1 MDGPERSISALN
13 LPPHVGEF
21 VAKSWGI
28 KELYPPQAKALDSI
42 LSGKNTMVC
51 IPTASGK
58 SLVAFLGIMKR
69 LLVTDKGSRAVYIV
83 PLKALASEKY
93 EDLSQLADAVGL
105 TVGLGTGDATGESRN
120 VGNADIIVC
129 TSEKLD
135 SLMRNRPDV
144 VADVSVIVA
153 DEFHLLNDTSRGPTL
168 EINLTRLK
176 SIRPLA
182 QLIALSATVGNGEEL
197 AKWLDAD
204 LIVSSWRPVSL
215 EYSTLAE
222 LDLEPRAIQQS
233 ALITDSSA
241 LSAPRKLSGPKSMP
255 TWAALK
261 DVDEQGGQ
269 LLVFVSTRKSAQ
281 SEARKLAER
290 MIKHLT
296 DERKT
301 NLQELSD
308 KLSRSSSSVMGDI
321 LAKAVLGGVAFHH
334 AGLTT
339 TQRKVIE
346 SSFKSG
352 DLAGLVATPTLAAGV
367 NLPARRVLVRDIK
380 RYQDGFN
387 RLISVMEVRQM
398 LGRAGRPGYD
408 DQGQAWILSR
418 GADRLETADNIAER
432 YIHGDVEN
440 VVSKLSAEP
449 ALRFHLLSMIATGG
463 LRSRHEIGEFF
474 SSTFLGMTY
483 PSVGLS
489 EIIDKNLSWLV
500 EERFIRGTGVD
511 EDLVDSLPDLTENW
525 SDDMP
530 IWADV
535 ASSATGI
542 NLVEN
547 SSSPVTFG
555 FTKAS
560 SRPIGNHYSEH
571 HRILASTYESTQM
584 GKMVAQLYLD
594 PLSAA
599 ILLKG
604 LRRSIRRKVRGHAP
618 VSEFGLVHLA
628 AATPDFPSFWAKA
641 SDMVQGS
648 DLRLKA
654 ALMTEEILH
663 DTVLEEGHLGLVKS
677 AWCIEKWY
685 EECELR
691 DIEKLIGVT
700 PGDVHHRVE
709 LLRWLMYAAR
719 ELLLTDDVFAGQ
731 HDETV
736 QELAKF
742 LDKLRLRISA
752 GCRED
757 LLDLVAVKGIGRARA
772 RTLASFG
779 VRSPKELLELG
790 STDLSRLKSL
800 RGWGP
805 KLVDNLLL
813 QITKL
818 SSAKS
823 VITYNESDD
832 EPLPGERQ
840 D

>member
-1 MDGPERSISALN
+1 MDAHECSISALSI
-13 LPPHVGEF
+13 PEQVSDF
-21 VAKSWGI
+21 VSKSWGI
-28 KELYPPQAKALDSI
+28 EKLYPPQAEALQSI

-69 LLVTDKGSRAVYIV
+69 LLDVDKGSRAVYIV

-93 EDLSQLADAVGL
+93 EDLSQLAGAVGL
-105 TVGLGTGDATGESRN
+105 TVGLGTGDASGESRN

-135 SLMRNRPDV
+135 SLMRNRPDI

-153 DEFHLLNDTSRGPTL
+153 DEFHLLNDISRGPTL

-176 SIRPLA
+176 SIRPQA

-197 AKWLDAD
+197 ARWLDAD

-233 ALITDSSA
+233 ALVTDSSA

-261 DVDEQGGQ
+261 DVDENGGQ

-290 MIKHLT
+290 MGKTLS
-296 DERKT
+296 DERKER
-301 NLQELSD
+301 LRELSER
-308 KLSRSSSSVMGDI
+308 LSRTSSSTMGDI

-339 TQRKVIE
+339 SQRKAIE
-346 SSFKSG
+346 SSFKSK

-432 YIHGDVEN
+432 YIHGDVED

-483 PSVGLS
+483 PAVGLS
-489 EIIDKNLSWLV
+489 EIIDKNLAWLV
-500 EERFIRGTGVD
+500 DERFIRGTGID
-511 EDLVDSLPDLTENW
+511 EDLAESLPDTIGNW
-525 SDDMP
+525 SDEMP

-547 SSSPVTFG
+547 STLPVTFG

-560 SRPIGNHYSEH
+560 SRPLGEGYSET
-571 HRILASTYESTQM
+571 HRVMASTYEATEM

-641 SDMVQGS
+641 SDMVHGS

-654 ALMTEEILH
+654 ALVTEEILH
-663 DTVLEEGHLGLVKS
+663 DTALEEGHLGLVKS

-685 EECELR
+685 DECELR

-719 ELLLTDDVFAGQ
+719 ELLLTDDVFAEQ

-736 QELAKF
+736 RELAKS
-742 LDKLRLRISA
+742 LDTLRLRIAS

-757 LLDLVAVKGIGRARA
+757 LLDLVAVKGIGRSRA
-772 RTLASFG
+772 RTLAGFG
-779 VRSPKELLELG
+779 VRSPKELLKLNDN
-790 STDLSRLKSL
+790 DLSRLKSL

-805 KLVDNLLL
+805 KLVNNLLL
-813 QITKL
+813 QIEKL
-818 SSAKS
+818 SSDQK
-823 VITYNESDD
+823 VISYNESDD

>member
-1 MDGPERSISALN
+1 MDGYERNISALD
-13 LPPHVGEF
+13 LPPHVVDF

-28 KELYPPQAKALDSI
+28 QELYPPQAKALHSI
-42 LSGKNTMVC
+42 LAGKNTMVC

-69 LLVTDKGSRAVYIV
+69 LLVIDKGSRAVYIV

-93 EDLSQLADAVGL
+93 DELSQFAGAVGL
-105 TVGLGTGDATGESRN
+105 TVGLGTGDAAGESRN
-120 VGNADIIVC
+120 IANADIIVC

-135 SLMRNRPDV
+135 SLMRNRPDI

-153 DEFHLLNDTSRGPTL
+153 DEFHLLNDISRGPTL

-176 SIRPLA
+176 SIRPKA
-182 QLIALSATVGNGEEL
+182 QLIALSATVGNAEEL

-233 ALITDSSA
+233 ALITDPSA
-241 LSAPRKLSGPKSMP
+241 LGVPRKLSGPKSMP

-290 MIKHLT
+290 MGKLIT
-296 DERKT
+296 DERKQH
-301 NLQELSD
+301 LQELSV
-308 KLSRSSSSVMGDI
+308 KLSRSSASAMGDI
-321 LAKAVLGGVAFHH
+321 LAKTVLGGVAFHH

-339 TQRKVIE
+339 SQRKEIE
-346 SSFKSG
+346 SSFKCG
-352 DLAGLVATPTLAAGV
+352 DLVGLVATPTLAAGV
-367 NLPARRVLVRDIK
+367 NLPARRVLVRDVK

-418 GADRLETADNIAER
+418 GVDRLETADNIAER
-432 YIHGDVEN
+432 YIHGEVED

-483 PSVGLS
+483 PTVGLS
-489 EIIDKNLSWLV
+489 EIIDKNIVWLV
-500 EERFIRGTGVD
+500 DERFIRATGLD
-511 EDLVDSLPDLTENW
+511 EELADSFPQSAENQ
-525 SDDMP
+525 SDEMP

-535 ASSATGI
+535 ASSATGV

-547 SSSPVTFG
+547 STLPVTFG

-560 SRPIGNHYSEH
+560 SRTMGSQSYEH
-571 HRILASTYESTQM
+571 QHVLASTYEATQM
-584 GKMVAQLYLD
+584 GRMVAQLYLD

-628 AATPDFPSFWAKA
+628 AATPDFPSFWAKTSELA
-641 SDMVQGS
+641 HGS

-654 ALMTEEILH
+654 ALVAEEILH
-663 DTVLEEGHLGLVKS
+663 ETALDEGHLGLVKS

-685 EECELR
+685 DECDLR

-719 ELLLTDDVFAGQ
+719 ELLLTDDVFADQ

-736 QELAKF
+736 GALAKT
-742 LDKLRLRISA
+742 LDTLRLRISA

-772 RTLASFG
+772 RTLAGFG
-779 VRSPKELLELG
+779 VRSPKELLQLG
-790 STDLSRLKSL
+790 AKDLSRLKSL

-813 QITKL
+813 QIAKL
-818 SSAKS
+818 SAEK
-823 VITYNESDD
+823 ITVSQKRSDD
-832 EPLPGERQ
+832 EPLPGERL